1 MWSSVAHLT
10 SGYVFGNPKC
20 LKSKGYASVFFFL
33 HIAKEKGLRKMFKV
47 LWMTGNFGTAD
58 MLIIMLEVSS
68 VKVNLYA
75 LSFVILSQ
83 ASEC

>member
-1 MWSSVAHLT
+1 
-10 SGYVFGNPKC
+10 
-20 LKSKGYASVFFFL
+20 
-33 HIAKEKGLRKMFKV
+33 MFKV